1 VSTPKKPSDDA
12 SFAITGERSVAEVL
26 FLDVAMLTV
35 AAPDGTT
42 FERVAIRHPGAVGI
56 VPLDDEGAVL
66 LIEQYRAPVDE
77 TILEIPA
84 GKLDVDGEDPAVA
97 AVRELE
103 EELGYTAGNLEP
115 LMSFYTGPGFTDEV
129 IHLYLGTELT
139 AVPHR
144 PHGVEEE
151 AARLVRIPVD
161 ELSGMLAAGR
171 VKDAKTIAGLQ
182 ALLLRSQ

>member
-1 VSTPKKPSDDA
+1 MSTPTKPSDHA
-12 SFAITGERSVAEVL
+12 SFVITGERTVAEVL

-35 AAPDGTT
+35 AAPDGAT
-42 FERVAIRHPGAVGI
+42 FERVAVRHPGAVAMVAI
-56 VPLDDEGAVL
+56 DDEGAVL

-84 GKLDVDGEDPAVA
+84 GKLDVDGEDPATA

-103 EELGYTAGNLEP
+103 EELGYTAGHVEP

-129 IHLYLGTELT
+129 IHLCLGTDLSP
-139 AVPHR
+139 VPHR

-151 AARLVRIPVD
+151 VASLVRVPVA
-161 ELSGMLAAGR
+161 ELPGWLAAGR
-171 VKDAKTIAGLQ
+171 FKDAKTIAGLQ
-182 ALLLRSQ
+182 AVLLRST